1 MYIVFDTETIG
12 LPKRWNAPITDTDNW
27 PRLVQLAWIIYDE
40 NGFEKER
47 NNCIIK
53 PEGFIIPEETIKIH
67 RITNERAHSEGLD
80 LKHVLEIFTQDLKE
94 NSYLVAHNISFDESI
109 VGCEFFRKGIDNN
122 LYNIKSID
130 TKELTVDFCKV
141 EGSRG
146 YKWPTL
152 TELHNKL
159 FNKGFDDAH
168 DALVD
173 VEALAKCFF
182 ELKKL
187 GHFGFHNSFQQ
198 VDYNSLINIK
208 PCEGEIIYN
217 NENFVNLGVH
227 SYYSV
232 FEASGSAEDYCKM
245 AKSYNHKAIGLS
257 DFGSLSGA
265 FNFYQKCKD
274 ASIKPIFGADLFLN
288 DNIGKME
295 ERKFEGENFLV
306 KIFVKDYEGF
316 VNLNRL
322 LFLSFDQGYYFRGRI
337 TTEWLLEHHKGLFV
351 TTTGLKSKINHF
363 LSLGQE
369 SLAEEYLVKLYEIFK
384 ENLIAD
390 IQFNKEY
397 DQKIYNDF
405 IIRMADKYN
414 LRLIVTNN
422 VLYARNEDAQLKD
435 ILFAIGEKKSVQE
448 IAYDKNRHYFYAK
461 SEDIFN
467 FNKDFGFNYPDWL
480 IDRAI
485 KETEKIAGECNF
497 KFDTDTDKYPKYEP
511 TQDVVDYFNTS
522 DTKEIIY
529 KLSHAKLKQRLKQA
543 QDRGVMKVTKEVYKQ
558 YEDRLNYELE
568 VISDKGYLDYFLV
581 LWELIRFCNDKNIA
595 VGPGRGCFVPGS
607 KVKMPDGFSA
617 PIETIEIGD
626 CVLDAYGDIRVVLNT
641 MCYNINE
648 EIVELEFEDG
658 RKINCTKDH
667 EILTKNR
674 GWVKAID
681 INEEDD
687 VSEI

>member
-1 MYIVFDTETIG
+1 MYIVVDTETTG
-12 LPKRWNAPITDTDNW
+12 LPKSWNAPITDTDNW

-40 NGFEKER
+40 NGIEKER

-67 RITNERAHSEGLD
+67 RISNERAHSEGLD
-80 LKHVLEIFTQDLKE
+80 LKYVLEKFTQDLKE
-94 NSYLVAHNISFDESI
+94 NSYLIAHNISFDESV

-122 LYNIKSID
+122 LYNIKFID

-141 EGSRG
+141 EGNRG

-152 TELHNKL
+152 TELHEKL

-173 VEALAKCFF
+173 VEALAGCFF

-187 GHFGFHNSFQQ
+187 NYFGFHEKFKP
-198 VDYNSLINIK
+198 VDYNSLININ
-208 PCEGEIIYN
+208 PCQEGVLYN

-232 FEASGSAEDYCKM
+232 FEAAGSAEDYCKI

-288 DNIGKME
+288 DNIGKRE

-337 TTEWLLEHHKGLFV
+337 TTEWLMEHHKGLFI

-369 SLAEEYLVKLYEIFK
+369 GLAEDYLVKLYEIFK

-448 IAYDKNRHYFYAK
+448 IPYDKNRHYFYAK

-485 KETEKIAGECNF
+485 KETEKIAEECNF

-511 TQDVVDYFNTS
+511 TQDVIDYFKTE

-529 KLSHAKLKQRLKQA
+529 KLSHAKLKQRLKQV
-543 QDRGVMKVTKEVYKQ
+543 QDRGVMRVTKDVYKQ
-558 YEDRLNYELE
+558 YEDRLNYELQ

-581 LWELIRFCNDKNIA
+581 LWELIRFCNDNNIA

-607 KVKMPDGFSA
+607 KVKMSDGFCA

-626 CVLDAYGDIRVVLNT
+626 EVLDAYGDVRSVLNT
-641 MCYNINE
+641 MCYKIDE

-658 RKINCTKDH
+658 RKISCTKDH
-667 EILTKNR
+667 EILTRNR